1 MVELRII
8 LSPSIHT
15 VSKLHSLL
23 TLQRVVHI
31 IRYCALKD
39 QAVVLL
45 LAWTVWEKSQSNP
58 VRTDKILIGALLNAE
73 DDYLL

>member
-1 MVELRII
+1 MIEPRII
-8 LSPSIHT
+8 LSPQIHT

-23 TLQRVVHI
+23 ILERVVYI

-45 LAWTVWEKSQSNP
+45 LAWTVWENLRRNP
-58 VRTDKILIGALLNAE
+58 VRIAEIVTGDLFNTE